1 VVGVTIWILL
11 ETAMSANIAPAQPEE
26 IAEMFFEKIVKGK
39 RVYDSLG
46 RDVARE
52 VIETVMDW
60 HHYDAM
66 KIVLEHRVCDFFKKL
81 SKPEDVLIAT
91 IIARYYGLKVD
102 TETVFKSFKNPGLI
116 PIPPICKQT

>member
-1 VVGVTIWILL
+1 MTIWITLKN
-11 ETAMSANIAPAQPEE
+11 AVSVNIVPAQPEE
-26 IAEMFFEKIVKGK
+26 IADMFFEKIAKGE

-46 RDVARE
+46 RDVTHE

-66 KIVLEHRVCDFFKKL
+66 EIILERRVCDFFKKL

-102 TETVFKSFKNPGLI
+102 TETVFKAFKNPSLI